1 MKDKHKLKKQE
12 SFSPL
17 KLITTIFVSIV
28 LRALLVFTG
37 FHKTFTRR
45 VELTSPISSWF
56 RGILFN
62 FGTFY
67 LLPLSL

>member
-1 MKDKHKLKKQE
+1 MKDKHKLRKQE

-67 LLPLSL
+67 WLPLSL